1 MIAEAKRLS
10 AFCRTFISDILNRSS
25 ILFDLKSEDIP
36 EIISTIIDRIFELDF
51 ALKIAVRKF
60 EITQDLLKRKSTK
73 TILEEEDIEEINN

>member
-10 AFCRTFISDILNRSS
+10 AFCGTFISDILNRSS

-36 EIISTIIDRIFELDF
+36 QIISTIIDRIFELDF

>member
-60 EITQDLLKRKSTK
+60 EIT
-73 TILEEEDIEEINN
+73 